1 MKNQKD
7 FIIESHV
14 QTQEHLRVAL
24 VTETYPPEINGV
36 AMTIGRMVN
45 GLMHRGHSVQL
56 IRPKQDWNDHPQ
68 MSRQFEEVL
77 ASGIAIPQYS
87 GLKFGLPAKTKL
99 VHLWKHNRP
108 DIVHVVTEGP
118 LGWSAVS
125 AARKLKIPV
134 TSSFHTN
141 FHNYTKHYKLGF
153 LKNTITGYLR
163 KLHNNTLATLVPTH
177 ALAKELKRKKFKNL
191 VIVSRGVDT
200 QLFNPSKRDL
210 SLRKNWG
217 LAEDALAV
225 IYVGRLAA
233 EKNID
238 LVLRAYQA
246 IHEKVPNSQLIIV
259 GDGPL
264 RDHIK
269 DQCKSAYFAGM
280 RSGEDLA
287 AHYASA
293 DLFLFPSKTET
304 FGNVTTEALASGLCV
319 VAYDYAAAADI
330 IKNNLNGVTVKLD
343 NESAFIAEATEL
355 AMNPKKLAEVRANAF
370 ESIAN
375 LDWDKIH
382 ESFETILRDVITS
395 TLMLSKKDIPITKF
409 IHDETSL

>member
-1 MKNQKD
+1 MKNQKE

-14 QTQEHLRVAL
+14 HTQEHLRVAL

-45 GLMHRGHSVQL
+45 GLISRGHSVQV
-56 IRPKQDWNDHPQ
+56 IRPKQTWNDHPQ

-77 ASGIAIPQYS
+77 SAGVAIPQYT

-99 VHLWKHNRP
+99 MQLWKHRRP

-163 KLHNNTLATLVPTH
+163 KLHNNTMATLVPTK

-191 VIVSRGVDT
+191 MVLSRGVDT
-200 QLFNPSKRDL
+200 ALFNPSRRDPL
-210 SLRKNWG
+210 LREKWG
-217 LAEDALAV
+217 VSKEALAV

-233 EKNID
+233 EKNIE
-238 LVLRAYQA
+238 LVIKTFDA
-246 IHEKVPNSQLIIV
+246 ISQKVPNAKLIMV
-259 GDGPL
+259 GHGPL
-264 RDHIK
+264 HDEIK
-269 DQCKSAYFAGM
+269 TNNPHVLFAGV

-293 DLFLFPSKTET
+293 DIFLFPSKTET
-304 FGNVTTEALASGLCV
+304 FGNVTAEALASGLGV
-319 VAYDYAAAADI
+319 IAYDYAAAADI
-330 IKNNLNGVTVKLD
+330 IENKINGITVKFD
-343 NESAFIAEATEL
+343 HESVFIHEATQL
-355 AMNPKKLAEVRANAF
+355 ATHPEKLASIRKQAV
-370 ESIAN
+370 ESVAS
-375 LDWDKIH
+375 LDWNRIH
-382 ESFETILRDVITS
+382 QNFETILKNVSAFSIP
-395 TLMLSKKDIPITKF
+395 LKKEISVTTF
-409 IHDETSL
+409 IHDEAEF

>member
-14 QTQEHLRVAL
+14 QTQQHLRVAV

-36 AMTIGRMVN
+36 AMTVGRIVK
-45 GLMHRGHSVQL
+45 GLIHRGHSVQV

-68 MSRQFEEVL
+68 MSRQYEEVL
-77 ASGIAIPQYS
+77 AAGIAIPQYS
-87 GLKFGLPAKTKL
+87 GLKFGLPAKMKL
-99 VHLWKHNRP
+99 VQVWKNNRP

-163 KLHNNTLATLVPTH
+163 KLHNNTLTTLVPTKS
-177 ALAKELKRKKFKNL
+177 LAKELKRKKFKNL
-191 VIVSRGVDT
+191 VVLSRGVDT
-200 QLFNPSKRDL
+200 QLFNPARRNA

-217 LAEDALAV
+217 ISEDTLAV

-238 LVLRAYQA
+238 LVIKAYRA
-246 IHEKVPNSQLIIV
+246 IHEKIPKSKLIIV

-264 RDHIK
+264 HDNIK
-269 DQCKSAYFAGM
+269 ESCKDAFFAGM

-287 AHYASA
+287 SHYASA

-304 FGNVTTEALASGLCV
+304 FGNVTTEALASGLGV

-330 IKNNLNGVTVKLD
+330 IENNVNGITVKLD
-343 NESAFIAEATEL
+343 NESAFITEAIEL
-355 AMNPKKLAEVRANAF
+355 AVNQKKQAEIRKNAF
-370 ESIAN
+370 ESVQG
-375 LDWDKIH
+375 LDWDSIH
-382 ESFETILRDVITS
+382 EEFEDILRSVIVS
-395 TLMLSKKDIPITKF
+395 ARVLKKDIPITTF
-409 IHDETSL
+409 IHDEFNI

>member
-36 AMTIGRMVN
+36 AMTVGRMVN
-45 GLMHRGHSVQL
+45 GLIQRGHSVQV

-68 MSRQFEEVL
+68 MSRQYEEVL
-77 ASGIAIPQYS
+77 AAGIAIPQYS
-87 GLKFGLPAKTKL
+87 GLKFGLPSKMKL
-99 VHLWKHNRP
+99 VQVWKHNRP

-141 FHNYTKHYKLGF
+141 FHNYTKHYKIGF

-163 KLHNNTLATLVPTH
+163 KLHNNTLTTLVPTK

-191 VIVSRGVDT
+191 VVLSRGVDT
-200 QLFNPSKRDL
+200 VLFNPSRRDT

-217 LAEDALAV
+217 VTEDTLAI

-238 LVLRAYQA
+238 LVVKAYRA
-246 IHEKVPNSQLIIV
+246 IHEKIPNSKLIIV

-264 RDHIK
+264 HDSIK
-269 DQCKSAYFAGM
+269 ESCPDAFFAGM

-293 DLFLFPSKTET
+293 DMFLFPSKTET
-304 FGNVTTEALASGLCV
+304 FGNVTTEALASGLGV

-330 IKNNLNGVTVKLD
+330 IKNNKNGITVKLD
-343 NESAFIAEATEL
+343 NEAAFITEAIEL
-355 AMNPKKLAEVRANAF
+355 ASNQKKLSEIRKQSF
-370 ESIAN
+370 ESVKE
-375 LDWDKIH
+375 LDWNSIH
-382 ESFETILRDVITS
+382 KEFEDMLRGVIAS
-395 TLMLSKKDIPITKF
+395 TKVFKKDFPITTF
-409 IHDETSL
+409 VHDEFNF

>member
-1 MKNQKD
+1 MKNQKE

-14 QTQEHLRVAL
+14 HTQEHLRVAL

-45 GLMHRGHSVQL
+45 GLISRGHSVQV
-56 IRPKQDWNDHPQ
+56 IRPKQTWNDHPQ

-77 ASGIAIPQYS
+77 SAGVAIPQYT

-99 VHLWKHNRP
+99 MQLWKHRRP

-163 KLHNNTLATLVPTH
+163 KLHNNTMATLVPTK

-191 VIVSRGVDT
+191 MVLSRGVDT
-200 QLFNPSKRDL
+200 ALFNPSRRDL
-210 SLRKNWG
+210 SLREKWG
-217 LAEDALAV
+217 VSEDALAV
-225 IYVGRLAA
+225 IYVGRIAA
-233 EKNID
+233 EKNIE
-238 LVLRAYQA
+238 LVIKTFDA
-246 IHEKVPNSQLIIV
+246 ISQKVPNAKLIMV
-259 GDGPL
+259 GHGPL
-264 RDHIK
+264 HDEFK
-269 DQCKSAYFAGM
+269 TNNPNVFFAGV

-293 DLFLFPSKTET
+293 DIFLFPSKTET
-304 FGNVTTEALASGLCV
+304 FGNVTTEALASGLGV
-319 VAYDYAAAADI
+319 IAYDYAAAADI
-330 IKNNLNGVTVKLD
+330 IQNNINGIAVKLD
-343 NESAFIAEATEL
+343 HESAFIYAATDL
-355 AMNPKKLAEVRANAF
+355 ASNRQKLDFIREQAAKSVA
-370 ESIAN
+370 S
-375 LDWDKIH
+375 LDWNNIH
-382 ESFETILRDVITS
+382 QDFEAILRNVS
-395 TLMLSKKDIPITKF
+395 TLSISLKKDLSITTF
-409 IHDETSL
+409 IHN

>member
-1 MKNQKD
+1 MKNQKE

-14 QTQEHLRVAL
+14 HTQEHLRVAL

-45 GLMHRGHSVQL
+45 GLISRGHSVQV
-56 IRPKQDWNDHPQ
+56 IRPKQTWNDHPQ

-77 ASGIAIPQYS
+77 SAGVAIPQYT

-99 VHLWKHNRP
+99 MQLWKHRRP

-163 KLHNNTLATLVPTH
+163 KLHNNTMATLVPTK

-191 VIVSRGVDT
+191 MVLSRGVDT
-200 QLFNPSKRDL
+200 ALFNPSRRDL
-210 SLRKNWG
+210 SLREKWG
-217 LAEDALAV
+217 VSEDALAV
-225 IYVGRLAA
+225 IYVGRIAA
-233 EKNID
+233 EKNIE
-238 LVLRAYQA
+238 LVIKTFDA
-246 IHEKVPNSQLIIV
+246 ISQKVPNAKLIMV
-259 GDGPL
+259 GHGPL
-264 RDHIK
+264 YDEIK
-269 DQCKSAYFAGM
+269 TNNPHVFFAGV

-293 DLFLFPSKTET
+293 DIFLFPSKTET
-304 FGNVTTEALASGLCV
+304 FGNVTTEALASGLGV
-319 VAYDYAAAADI
+319 IAYDYAAAADI
-330 IKNNLNGVTVKLD
+330 IQNNINGITVKFD
-343 NESAFIAEATEL
+343 HESAFIYAATEL
-355 AMNPKKLAEVRANAF
+355 ASNRQKLDFIREQAAKSVA
-370 ESIAN
+370 S
-375 LDWDKIH
+375 LDWNNIH
-382 ESFETILRDVITS
+382 QNFEAILRNVS
-395 TLMLSKKDIPITKF
+395 TLSISLKKDLSITTF
-409 IHDETSL
+409 IHN

>member
-1 MKNQKD
+1 MKNQKE

-14 QTQEHLRVAL
+14 HTQEHLRVAL

-45 GLMHRGHSVQL
+45 GLISRGHSVQV
-56 IRPKQDWNDHPQ
+56 IRPKQTWNDHPQ

-77 ASGIAIPQYS
+77 SAGVAIPQYT

-99 VHLWKHNRP
+99 MQLWKHRRP

-163 KLHNNTLATLVPTH
+163 KLHNNTMATLVPTK

-191 VIVSRGVDT
+191 MVLSRGVDT
-200 QLFNPSKRDL
+200 ALFNPSRRDP
-210 SLRKNWG
+210 SLREKWG
-217 LAEDALAV
+217 VSEQTLAV

-233 EKNID
+233 EKNIE
-238 LVLRAYQA
+238 LVIKTFDA
-246 IHEKVPNSQLIIV
+246 ISEKVPNAKLIMV
-259 GDGPL
+259 GHGPL
-264 RDHIK
+264 HDEIEANNPHVF
-269 DQCKSAYFAGM
+269 FAGV

-293 DLFLFPSKTET
+293 DIFLFPSKTET
-304 FGNVTTEALASGLCV
+304 FGNVTAEALASGLGV

-330 IKNNLNGVTVKLD
+330 IQNNVNGITVKFD
-343 NESAFIAEATEL
+343 HESAFIHAAIDL
-355 AMNPKKLAEVRANAF
+355 ANNRQKLAAIRKQAV
-370 ESIAN
+370 ESVAG
-375 LDWDKIH
+375 LDWNSIH
-382 ESFETILRDVITS
+382 QDFETILRNVSAFSIP
-395 TLMLSKKDIPITKF
+395 LKKDISVTTF
-409 IHDETSL
+409 IHDEAEF

>member
-14 QTQEHLRVAL
+14 QTQQHLRVSL

-36 AMTIGRMVN
+36 AMTVGRIVN
-45 GLMHRGHSVQL
+45 GLIQQGHSVQV

-68 MSRQFEEVL
+68 MSRQYEEVL
-77 ASGIAIPQYS
+77 AAGIAIPQYS
-87 GLKFGLPAKTKL
+87 GLKFGLPAKMKL
-99 VHLWKHNRP
+99 VQLWKHNRP
-108 DIVHVVTEGP
+108 DVVHVVTEGP

-163 KLHNNTLATLVPTH
+163 KLHNNTLTTLVPTQ
-177 ALAKELKRKKFKNL
+177 ALAKELKRKKFKNVVVL
-191 VIVSRGVDT
+191 SRGVDT
-200 QLFNPSKRDL
+200 QLFNPSRRNP
-210 SLRKNWG
+210 SLRKQWG
-217 LAEDALAV
+217 ATDDTLVV

-238 LVLRAYQA
+238 LVVSAYRA
-246 IHEKVPNSQLIIV
+246 IHEKVPNSKLIIV

-264 RDHIK
+264 HQNIK
-269 DQCKSAYFAGM
+269 ENCKDAFFAGM

-304 FGNVTTEALASGLCV
+304 FGNVTTEALASGLGV
-319 VAYDYAAAADI
+319 VAYNYAAAADI
-330 IKNNLNGVTVKLD
+330 IKNNENGITVKLD
-343 NESAFIAEATEL
+343 DESSFISEAINL
-355 AMNPKKLAEVRANAF
+355 ASNKKNQLEIRSKAF
-370 ESIAN
+370 ESVQS
-375 LDWDKIH
+375 LDWDRIH
-382 ESFETILRDVITS
+382 KQFEEVLRDVILS
-395 TLMLSKKDIPITKF
+395 VGISKKSPPITTF
-409 IHDETSL
+409 VHDEVNF